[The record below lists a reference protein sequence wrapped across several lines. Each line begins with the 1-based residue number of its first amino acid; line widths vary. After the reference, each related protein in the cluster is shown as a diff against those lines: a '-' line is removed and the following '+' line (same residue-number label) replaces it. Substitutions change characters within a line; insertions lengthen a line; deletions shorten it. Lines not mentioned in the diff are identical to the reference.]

1 MKLKPVVKWSAG
13 AILLALVLAWLYYA
27 NLLQVIS
34 PRPGNIT
41 VFTRDPNTGQI
52 SLVVHF
58 SQPVDPATAVVGKT
72 VFMSFQT
79 DSDAAATL
87 KWSNQ
92 NRSLTITTVKS
103 VDQLGAGFSLTLK
116 GTRPPDIRKGRLVIR
131 SAKGRVLDGNNDFL
145 DGGDLVVHY

>member
-1 MKLKPVVKWSAG
+1 MKPNRVVKWSAG
-13 AILLALVLAWLYYA
+13 AILLALVLAWLYYT

-58 SQPVDPATAVVGKT
+58 SQPVDPATVVVGKT

-79 DSDAAATL
+79 DPDAAATL

-92 NRSLTITTVKS
+92 NRSLTITTVES
-103 VDQLGAGFSLTLK
+103 VAPGAAFSLTLK
-116 GTRPPDIRKGRLVIR
+116 GSRSREIRKGRLVIK
-131 SAKGRVLDGNNDFL
+131 SAKGRVLDGDNNFQ

>member
-1 MKLKPVVKWSAG
+1 MKPNRVVKWSAG

-58 SQPVDPATAVVGKT
+58 SQPVDPATVVVGKT

-79 DSDAAATL
+79 DPDAAATL

-103 VDQLGAGFSLTLK
+103 VAPGAAFSLTLK
-116 GTRPPDIRKGRLVIR
+116 GTRPREIRKGRLVIR
-131 SAKGRVLDGNNDFL
+131 SAKGRALDGDNNFL